1 MWMGSAVAAHRR
13 FPHRASECWE
23 MGVQG
28 KPFSSPAVPFGSR
41 AGHLSSSRCLG
52 KFRGKV
58 HSSWEESQTAEQQ
71 GAAQAKQRSCSV
83 SAGPVCLGA
92 WESGWHWV
100 RSTLPALGQGRPSPK
115 ACSPLVGSKLT
126 DENTGHYC
134 FSWHC
139 SQLKFLLIPVLP

>member
-1 MWMGSAVAAHRR
+1 MWMGSAVAAHGRS
-13 FPHRASECWE
+13 PHRASESCE

-41 AGHLSSSRCLG
+41 AGHLSSSRSLG

-58 HSSWEESQTAEQQ
+58 HSGWEESQTAEQQ

-83 SAGPVCLGA
+83 SAGSVCLGA

-126 DENTGHYC
+126 DKKHWALLFFLAL
-134 FSWHC
+134 FST
-139 SQLKFLLIPVLP
+139 KFLLIPVLP